1 MTQETDQASLDE
13 FSEEEIMEGLR
24 SRAKA
29 LGIKFSKNI
38 GKDALQARIDDF
50 LEEREDEQS
59 TAPAK
64 APTASNKAPEDYS
77 DEELQGMPKVRRENI
92 IRQRMRKTELRLIRV
107 RVANMNPSKADMSGE
122 IFSVTNKYLGTV
134 RKYVPFGEATDNGY
148 HIPFILLKDLKARKF
163 LQVKTRRTDKGQIEV
178 TTRWVPEFSIE
189 EMPPLTEAE
198 LAKLAA
204 SQAAAAGLE

>member
-1 MTQETDQASLDE
+1 MTQDTDHISTDE

-24 SRAKA
+24 ARAKA

-38 GKDALQARIDDF
+38 GKDALQQRIDDH
-50 LEEREDEQS
+50 LADEQE

-64 APTASNKAPEDYS
+64 TPAPAKATKAPEDYS
-77 DEELQGMPKVRRENI
+77 VEELRELPKAVRDNV
-92 IRQRMRKTELRLIRV
+92 IRQRMRKTELRLVRV
-107 RVANMNPSKADMSGE
+107 RIANMNPNKADMSGE

-148 HIPFILLKDLKARKF
+148 HVPAILLKDLKARKF
-163 LQVKTRRTDKGQIEV
+163 LQVSTRRTDKGQIEV
-178 TTRWVPEFSIE
+178 KTRWVPEFSIE
-189 EMPPLTEAE
+189 ELPPLTQEE

-204 SQAAAAGLE
+204 TQAAAAGLE